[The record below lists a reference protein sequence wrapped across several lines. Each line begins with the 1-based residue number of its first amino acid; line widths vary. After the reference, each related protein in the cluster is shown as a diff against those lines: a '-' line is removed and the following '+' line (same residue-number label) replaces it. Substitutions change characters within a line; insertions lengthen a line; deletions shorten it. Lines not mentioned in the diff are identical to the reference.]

1 MKKPDDLPSTAPAAA
16 PSGPQQRQRSSR
28 LNYVWRVFATGFA
41 FVVFGIAGILAGVI
55 GVPLLRLVV
64 HDRQRQQRVARR
76 AVQGFFALFIQ
87 MLVSL
92 RIMTWSVNNP
102 AALAAPGTL
111 VVANHPSLLDVVL
124 LVPLVPDACCI
135 AKQSLFRNVVMRG
148 ALTAA
153 GYIGNEDPM
162 QMLAAAAVNLDQG
175 SPVVLFP
182 EGTRT
187 EAGQPP
193 RFGRGA
199 ANLSVRTGHAITPVF
214 IRCEPT
220 TLTRNEPWYQVPY
233 RPMHYTITV
242 GPTCPAIE
250 LGQGSAPASILVR
263 RQQERVMDF
272 FNRMVDDG
280 GPSS

>member
-92 RIMTWSVNNP
+92 RIMTWSVNDP

-111 VVANHPSLLDVVL
+111 VVATTMSVGTL
-124 LVPLVPDACCI
+124 I
-135 AKQSLFRNVVMRG
+135 LFESTLSFLG
-148 ALTAA
+148 L
-153 GYIGNEDPM
+153 GI
-162 QMLAAAAVNLDQG
+162 
-175 SPVVLFP
+175 
-182 EGTRT
+182 
-187 EAGQPP
+187 QPP
-193 RFGRGA
+193 AASWGNMLTGA
-199 ANLSVRTGHAITPVF
+199 QELLQEAPVLALWPGLLIF
-214 IRCEPT
+214 
-220 TLTRNEPWYQVPY
+220 LTVIAFNF
-233 RPMHYTITV
+233 
-242 GPTCPAIE
+242 
-250 LGQGSAPASILVR
+250 LGDGLQDALDPRSER
-263 RQQERVMDF
+263 R
-272 FNRMVDDG
+272 
-280 GPSS
+280 